1 MQLSDGRTAWLTL
14 STTSDYRRLVGGD
27 KYDDNPESHYSWNS
41 LVTHHSTVQPGDV
54 FVLWNKKILL
64 GMSIVEQIEIGEG
77 KAKRARCIYCGRAA
91 VVERKKKL
99 PRYKCDNCGEE
110 FGESPKIEMVDVKT
124 YRSNHAQAWTSLE
137 GLLDGRQL
145 RTLCVSPKAQD
156 SFRRL
161 RWGAF
166 QQAIH
171 GVTTGD
177 PFGALV
183 AVGNQIAGGHTTAM
197 TRVRRGQGAFR
208 AQLLAEYGHR
218 CALTGPCPPEALEA
232 GHLYSY
238 AKVGQHRN
246 QGGLLLRRD
255 LHRLFD
261 TGLLAVDVAGVI
273 HLAEELRGYPS
284 YALLHG
290 APVQIPLTEAH
301 RHWLKLHWQQH
312 RG

>member
-1 MQLSDGRTAWLTL
+1 M
-14 STTSDYRRLVGGD
+14 
-27 KYDDNPESHYSWNS
+27 
-41 LVTHHSTVQPGDV
+41 
-54 FVLWNKKILL
+54 
-64 GMSIVEQIEIGEG
+64 
-77 KAKRARCIYCGRAA
+77 
-91 VVERKKKL
+91 VERKKKL
-99 PRYKCDNCGEE
+99 PRYKCDKCGAE
-110 FGESPKIEMVDVKT
+110 FGESPKIETVDVKT
-124 YRSNHAQAWTSLE
+124 YRSNHAQAWTPLE

-145 RTLCVSPKAQD
+145 RALCVSPKAQD

-161 RWGAF
+161 RWDAF
-166 QQAIH
+166 QQAIRR
-171 GVTTGD
+171 VTTGD

-183 AVGNQIAGGHTTAM
+183 AAGKQIAGGHTTAM
-197 TRVRRGQGAFR
+197 TRIRRGQGAFR
-208 AQLLAEYGHR
+208 AQLLDKYGNQ

-261 TGLLAVDVAGVI
+261 IGLLAVDDARVI
-273 HLAEELRGYPS
+273 DLTEELRGYPN
-284 YALLHG
+284 YTPLHG
-290 APVQIPLTEAH
+290 TPVQISLTKVH